1 MLKLLIVDDQ
11 KTVVDGLLNLVDW
24 SSVGIDRAL
33 GAYSAA
39 EARQILVEQKI
50 DVMLCDIEMPVEDGL
65 SLVRWMREHDMQ
77 TKCIFL
83 TAHTEFTYAQKSVG
97 LGAFD
102 YVVQPASYT
111 EIKGAVERAVAS
123 LRNEKNQEFMQK
135 YGQVTS
141 WKNKQETAAALRR
154 YLDGGSLEE
163 LRPYIQL
170 QKLPE
175 KNQEVFLVY
184 LQIQR
189 WLSFETWSGD
199 LLTIMMDN
207 AVSEVFSQ
215 TGREFVVIR
224 IEDDG
229 FAFLLWDTTM
239 QLDRETVV
247 RRLSFL
253 YNTCQQ
259 QLGCAV
265 SLYPAGPVYLSELSQ
280 TWQMLLRNRESNTRL
295 RTGVLQMAEGEP
307 ARPEPSTGEKAR
319 EEEENARGI
328 GSDFVSNMEQEL
340 NRLRGQGLPEREC
353 AAQLYERLLG
363 TIRNAV
369 GDEDAFWRETLVDT
383 ESYDL
388 YRNAARSGE
397 DLIALARLVEQR
409 FAQKEQRHEQDVVEE
424 VIRYIDENLDQEI
437 HRRDLAHHVYLN
449 PDYLNRIF
457 KKQTGKTLKEFVIE
471 YKMGE
476 ARKMLQVTR
485 LPVSII
491 AAKVG
496 YDNFSHFSYAYKK
509 VTGQS
514 PLESRNAYQR
524 GESGRGAGMKHEK

>member
-11 KTVVDGLLNLVDW
+11 KTVVDGLLNLIDW
-24 SSVGIDRAL
+24 SSIGIDRAL

-39 EARQILVEQKI
+39 EARQILVEHRI

-65 SLVRWMREHDMQ
+65 SLVRWMRDQDMQ

-135 YGQVTS
+135 YGQVAN
-141 WKNKQETAAALRR
+141 WKNKQETAAALFR
-154 YLDGGSLEE
+154 YLNGGSLEE
-163 LRPYIQL
+163 LQPYIHL

-175 KNQEVFLVY
+175 KNQEAFLVY
-184 LQIQR
+184 LRIQR

-199 LLTIMMDN
+199 LLTIMIDN

-215 TGREFVVIR
+215 TGREFVVLK

-229 FAFLLWDTTM
+229 FVFLLWDTTM

-247 RRLSFL
+247 HRLSFL

-259 QLGCAV
+259 QLGCVV
-265 SLYPAGPVYLSELSQ
+265 SLYPVGPVSLPELCSAWR
-280 TWQMLLRNRESNTRL
+280 TLRDQESNAHP
-295 RTGVLQMAEGEP
+295 RTGVVQVAGSEFVQRGLSAEESVQEQKEA
-307 ARPEPSTGEKAR
+307 ARVITVDLVQNNEQALSRMRSE
-319 EEEENARGI
+319 GI
-328 GSDFVSNMEQEL
+328 PDK
-340 NRLRGQGLPEREC
+340 EC
-353 AAQLYERLLG
+353 AVQLYERLLG
-363 TIRNAV
+363 TIQKAT
-369 GDEDAFWRETLVDT
+369 GDADAFWRETLVDT

-397 DLIALARLVEQR
+397 DLMALVRLVEQR

-437 HRRDLAHHVYLN
+437 HRRDLADHVYLN

-471 YKMGE
+471 HKMDE

-524 GESGRGAGMKHEK
+524 GESGREAGMKHEK

>member
-1 MLKLLIVDDQ
+1 MRKLLIVDDQ

-24 SSVGIDRAL
+24 SSIGIGQAL

-39 EARQILVEQKI
+39 EARQILAEQRI

-65 SLVRWMREHDMQ
+65 SLVRWMREQDMQ
-77 TKCIFL
+77 AKCIFL

-141 WKNKQETAAALRR
+141 WKNKQETAAALHR
-154 YLDGGSLEE
+154 YLDGGE
-163 LRPYIQL
+163 LGELQPYIHL

-175 KNQEVFLVY
+175 KNQEAFLVY

-189 WLSFETWSGD
+189 WLSFETWPGD
-199 LLTIMMDN
+199 LLTIMIDN
-207 AVSEVFSQ
+207 AVGEVFSQ
-215 TGREFVVIR
+215 TGREYVVLK

-229 FAFLLWDTTM
+229 FVFLLWDTTIH
-239 QLDRETVV
+239 LDRETVV
-247 RRLSFL
+247 HRLSFL
-253 YNTCQQ
+253 HNTCQQ
-259 QLGCAV
+259 QLGCVV
-265 SLYPAGPVYLSELSQ
+265 SLYPAGPVYLPELCQ
-280 TWQMLLRNRESNTRL
+280 AWEMLLNNQKSNTHL
-295 RTGVLQMAEGEP
+295 HPGVVQVTESEFVRRDAPAGESMHRQ
-307 ARPEPSTGEKAR
+307 AGGAC
-319 EEEENARGI
+319 GI
-328 GSDFVSNMEQEL
+328 GSGFGQKMEQAWS
-340 NRLRGQGLPEREC
+340 RLCSEGVPEKEC
-353 AAQLYERLLG
+353 AAQLYGQLLS
-363 TIRNAV
+363 TIQSV
-369 GDEDAFWRETLVDT
+369 TGDADGFWREALVDT

-397 DLIALARLVEQR
+397 DLMALARLVEQR
-409 FAQKEQRHEQDVVEE
+409 FAQKEQRQEQDVVEA

-437 HRRDLAHHVYLN
+437 HRRDLADHVYLN
-449 PDYLNRIF
+449 PDYLNRLF

-471 YKMGE
+471 HKMDE

-485 LPVSII
+485 LPVGII

-524 GESGRGAGMKHEK
+524 GKSGGGAGMKHEK